1 MYPNLLDSKVFGY
14 GLNKKKSKINF
25 ERMFTNQ
32 ITGQMTNYKV
42 DDDFFL
48 KPLIDY
54 NNQKY
59 ILKFFGGSTS
69 FCTRVNQ
76 EDFFIDKGLSK
87 IASQKDFYYKIYAIP
102 GHNILHDY
110 CKIKNFKLESNLNKK
125 SIFIFNHGWNEEFS
139 NSASSPDLYKGKP
152 FSRIENNYLYR
163 KSFVLYKLCKH
174 SSFLAPLIKK
184 YTQKKFDKK
193 MNLYGTERWKNFI
206 NNNHLNFWLHY
217 LEKIFKLIENKKS
230 IIINNP
236 GLAHLSDTQQD
247 IDLIVE
253 KTRLNQ
259 KYHLYQSLCL
269 EINSIINNN
278 IANYFKI
285 PLIDLNLE
293 FKKMDSQ
300 KRLEYF
306 IDEIHLSVKGHH
318 LLADIFK
325 KKFLNLDFN
334 KVNKIKKKDFSVLKI
349 RIFKEIDFLINI
361 AKCEMYKNYS
371 ISKKLY
377 YVPRDR
383 YPTYNTK

>member
-14 GLNKKKSKINF
+14 KLNKKKSKENF
-25 ERMFTNQ
+25 ERMFTHH

-69 FCTRVNQ
+69 FCTQVNQ
-76 EDFFIDKGLSK
+76 EDFFIDKGLSQ
-87 IASQKDFYYKIYAIP
+87 IASQKDFYYKTYGIP
-102 GHNILHDY
+102 GQNILHDY
-110 CKIKNFKLESNLNKK
+110 CKIKNFKPGSNLNKE
-125 SIFIFNHGWNEEFS
+125 SIFIFNNGWNEEFS
-139 NSASSPDLYKGKP
+139 NSAYSSDLYKGKA
-152 FSRIENNYLYR
+152 FSRIENNYIYR
-163 KSFVLYKLCKH
+163 KSFVLSKMCKH
-174 SSFLAPLIKK
+174 SSFLASIIKK
-184 YTQKKFDKK
+184 YTQKNFNKT
-193 MNLYGTERWKNFI
+193 MNFYGTERWKNFV

-217 LEKIFKLIENKKS
+217 LEKIFKLIKNKKS

-236 GLAHLSDTQQD
+236 GLAHLSDTTQD
-247 IDLIVE
+247 VDLIVNE
-253 KTRLNQ
+253 TRLNQ

-278 IANYFKI
+278 IATFFEI

-306 IDEIHLSVKGHH
+306 FDDIHLSTKGHH
-318 LLADIFK
+318 LVADIIK
-325 KKFLNLDFN
+325 KEFLSLDLDE
-334 KVNKIKKKDFSVLKI
+334 VNKIQKKDFSVLKI
-349 RIFKEIDFLINI
+349 KILKEIDFLINI

-371 ISKKLY
+371 LSKKLY
-377 YVPRDR
+377 YLPRDR
-383 YPTYNTK
+383 YPTYQ